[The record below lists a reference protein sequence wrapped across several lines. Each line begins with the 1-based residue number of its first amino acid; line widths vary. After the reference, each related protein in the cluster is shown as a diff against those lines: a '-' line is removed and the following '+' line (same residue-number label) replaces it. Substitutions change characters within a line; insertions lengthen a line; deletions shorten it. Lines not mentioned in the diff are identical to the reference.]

1 MTGLTALRSALGA
14 PYDFTSSSS
23 GYSPG
28 VFLNDYGL
36 PGASDL
42 GNPDRS
48 TWATATRS
56 LLNRAGGCDRNV
68 VLWSWCGQVS
78 SATEADIQLTLSLMS
93 QLELDFPGVTFVY
106 MTGHLDGTGTA
117 GNLHRRNEQIRAYC
131 LANNKVLFDFADI
144 ESYDPSGA
152 YFLDRGANDGC
163 AYSGG
168 NWATEWLAANPGSVL
183 AQIASSCGSCAHSE
197 RLNCVLKGRALWW
210 LLARLAGW
218 DGSNVPFGSFDTP
231 VHGTSGIAGS
241 VPVTGWALDD
251 VEVTGVK
258 IMRDPHPSDP
268 PAAIGGDGKVFI
280 GDATFVEG
288 ARPDVEA
295 AYPGY
300 PRNTRAGWGYM
311 LLSNFLPNGG
321 NGTFNLYAVAAD
333 GDGQPVTLG
342 MKTIACDNAHAV
354 KPFGTIDTPAQG
366 GDASGAAFVN
376 FGWALTPQPGTI
388 PLDGSTI
395 TVFVDSV
402 PVGTL
407 NVPPNVYN
415 QYRPDVSGGFPG
427 LNNTAGP
434 VGAFFLD
441 TTKYANGVHTIAWSV
456 TDDLGRIDG
465 IGSRYFNIVNPG
477 ASPENAPAL
486 KARATNAPDLSV
498 LPISSR
504 PVLVKTDD
512 GLEASFQPRFPDADG
527 ILRIAI
533 PEVNRVE
540 LDLRGGAA
548 APKAPL
554 GRTRF
559 SGYLLA
565 SDELRPLPVGS
576 TLNPLTGR
584 FSWMPGP
591 GFLGTYR
598 FAFIRIDRG
607 SPSAAFRL
615 EITVRPR
622 QN

>member
-1 MTGLTALRSALGA
+1 VTGLTALGSSLGA
-14 PYDFTSSSS
+14 PYDFTISSS

-28 VFLNDYGL
+28 VFVNDYGL

-48 TWATATRS
+48 AWAAATRN

-78 SATEADIQLTLSLMS
+78 SATEADIQLYLGLMS
-93 QLELDFPGVTFVY
+93 QLEADFPGVMFVY
-106 MTGHLDGTGTA
+106 MTGHLDGTGVS
-117 GNLHRRNEQIRAYC
+117 GNLHLRNEQIRSYC
-131 LANNKVLFDFADI
+131 RANNKVLFDFADI
-144 ESYDPSGA
+144 ESFDPSGA

-168 NWATEWLAANPGSVL
+168 NWATQWMAANPGSLL

-218 DGSNVPFGSFDTP
+218 NGTNVPFGSFDTP
-231 VHGTSGIAGS
+231 VQGASGVTGAI
-241 VPVTGWALDD
+241 PVTGWALDD

-258 IMRDPHPSDP
+258 IKRDPHPSDP
-268 PAAIGGDGKVFI
+268 PAAIGADGRVFI

-300 PRNTRAGWGYM
+300 PGNTRAGWGYM

-321 NGTFNLYAVAAD
+321 NGTYILYAVAAD
-333 GDGQPVTLG
+333 SDGQTVTLG

-366 GDASGAAFVN
+366 GEASGAAFVN
-376 FGWALTPQPGTI
+376 FGWALSPQPGTI
-388 PLDGSTI
+388 PVDGSTI
-395 TVFVDSV
+395 AVFVDSV

-407 NVPPNVYN
+407 NVAPNVYN

-427 LNNTAGP
+427 LNNTGGP
-434 VGAFFLD
+434 VGAFYLD
-441 TTKYANGVHTIAWSV
+441 TTKYANGMHSIAWGV
-456 TDDLGRIDG
+456 TDDLGRVDG
-465 IGSRYFNIVNPG
+465 IGSRYFNVANMG
-477 ASPENAPAL
+477 AAPAL
-486 KARATNAPDLSV
+486 ESRALNAPDLSV
-498 LPISSR
+498 LPVSSR
-504 PVLVKTDD
+504 PVMVKTDY
-512 GLEASFQPRFPDADG
+512 GLDASFQPLLPAADG

-540 LDLRGGAA
+540 LDLRGAA
-548 APKAPL
+548 MTNVSL
-554 GRTRF
+554 GRARF

-565 SDELRPLPVGS
+565 GDELRPLPVGS

-584 FSWMPGP
+584 FSWMPGA

-598 FAFIRIDRG
+598 FAFVRIDRG

-615 EITVRPR
+615 EITIRPR